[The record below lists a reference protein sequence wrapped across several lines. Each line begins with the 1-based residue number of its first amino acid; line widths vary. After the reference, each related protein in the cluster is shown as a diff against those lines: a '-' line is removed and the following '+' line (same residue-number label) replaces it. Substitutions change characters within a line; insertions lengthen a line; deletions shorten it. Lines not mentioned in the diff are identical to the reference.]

1 MARER
6 RGAGSSLV
14 SMETPYYKTIYERC
28 VVGRREEE
36 YQDNIAQVQDNSLHR
51 KHFYTQK
58 LLHTDAFTHKSF
70 YTQKLL
76 HTEKLYFFFIFNLFF

>member
-1 MARER
+1 MAPEH

-14 SMETPYYKTIYERC
+14 SMETPYYKTIPEGC
-28 VVGRREEE
+28 VIGRREEE
-36 YQDNIAQVQDNSLHR
+36 HQDNIAQVQDNSLHR

-70 YTQKLL
+70 YTQKLY
-76 HTEKLYFFFIFNLFF
+76 T